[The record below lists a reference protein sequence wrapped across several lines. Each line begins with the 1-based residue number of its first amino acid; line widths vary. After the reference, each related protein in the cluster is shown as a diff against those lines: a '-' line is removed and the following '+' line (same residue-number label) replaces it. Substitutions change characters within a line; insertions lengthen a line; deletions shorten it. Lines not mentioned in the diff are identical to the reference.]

1 MLKMSRN
8 INLNDTSEID
18 GVQVAYMNA
27 TISDEGGSGN
37 ISKGI
42 NNQALY
48 NANRAE
54 VRRDM
59 AAFEDEVYRIE
70 DEIAKE
76 KQELDIRKEVE

>member
-8 INLNDTSEID
+8 INLNATSEID